1 MSKRIFRI
9 EAGRY
14 GGETVIGEVDAEFVD
29 YFLAIDKSER
39 QEAIIEHVT
48 SYDWDDGQPDADA
61 PIPKEDYYM
70 WECDDIEHINSA
82 YADSGFFVT
91 EVTNEEGKYD
101 YSEIETPLEAVQQL
115 YGREA
120 YSMGTLPDDEDIQDD
135 DNYVPTLAFH
145 SGEKGGFG
153 CWFVETDG
161 EPFDK
166 YKFTYG
172 IVETDMG
179 EFVDS
184 VWYDKKELETDYD
197 YNDTTGKGYYAG
209 VGYMNTKWHDKGE
222 KYIEGCKSLE
232 MYWEDF
238 DDTVEYEKK
247 EASTTVPLDI
257 SVDEIVGE
265 VGTIDNPGFEVD
277 PDVIPLEKPPVVS
290 EDEAD
295 TYKDFQQSM
304 VDLNADGNEDLGEDG
319 ENIKL
324 V

>member
-14 GGETVIGEVDAEFVD
+14 GGETVIGKVDKEFVEYFLEVDEESD
-29 YFLAIDKSER
+29 L
-39 QEAIIEHVT
+39 IEHVT
-48 SYDWDDGQPDADA
+48 SYDWDDGQPDGDA

-91 EVTNEEGKYD
+91 EVTGLDSKHD
-101 YSEIETPLEAVQQL
+101 YSETETPLEAVMPL

-120 YSMGTLPDDEDIQDD
+120 YSMGTLPDDEDIKDD

-172 IVETDMG
+172 IIETDMG
-179 EFVDS
+179 EFIDS
-184 VWYDKKELETDYD
+184 VWYDKKELECDYD

-209 VGYMNTKWHDKGE
+209 VGYMNTKWHDIGD
-222 KYIEGCKSLE
+222 KYIEGAESLNV
-232 MYWEDF
+232 YWEEF
-238 DDTVEYEKK
+238 DDEVEEAKK

-257 SVDEIVGE
+257 SVNEIVGE
-265 VGTIDNPGFEVD
+265 VGTIDNPGDEVD
-277 PDVIPLEKPPVVS
+277 PDVVPLEQPPVVS
-290 EDEAD
+290 EAESES
-295 TYKDFQQSM
+295 YKDFQQSM
-304 VDLNADGNEDLGEDG
+304 VDLNADGNTDLGEDG
-319 ENIKL
+319 ENIKI
-324 V
+324 VE

>member
-1 MSKRIFRI
+1 M
-9 EAGRY
+9 
-14 GGETVIGEVDAEFVD
+14 
-29 YFLAIDKSER
+29 
-39 QEAIIEHVT
+39 
-48 SYDWDDGQPDADA
+48 DDGQPDADA
-61 PIPKEDYYM
+61 PVPKEDYYM

-91 EVTNEEGKYD
+91 EVTNEESKYD
-101 YSEIETPLEAVQQL
+101 YSETETPLEAVGCL

-120 YSMGTLPDDEDIQDD
+120 YSMGTLPDDEDIKDD

-172 IVETDMG
+172 IIETDMG
-179 EFVDS
+179 EFIDS
-184 VWYDKKELETDYD
+184 VWYDKKELECDYD

-222 KYIEGCKSLE
+222 KYMEGCESLE
-232 MYWEDF
+232 IYWEDF

-257 SVDEIVGE
+257 SVNEIVGE
-265 VGTIDNPGFEVD
+265 VGTIDDVVEVD
-277 PDVIPLEKPPVVS
+277 ANVEPIVEPPLVS
-290 EDEAD
+290 EDEAYS
-295 TYKDFQQSM
+295 YKEIQDQLTQ
-304 VDLNADGNEDLGEDG
+304 LNGHGDGRGEEG
-319 ENIKL
+319 EEL
-324 V
+324 